1 MSALSRWLG
10 RIADR
15 SIDRFARTST
25 LSQAIRERSR
35 RDILALP
42 RYDDPKRLARFE
54 HQIFSQGG
62 EDGIVREVF
71 RRVGERSRTF
81 VELGVGD
88 GLENNTTFLLAQG
101 WRGAWFDA
109 SAKECAKIR
118 ARFSHE
124 IEARQLVLV
133 ESMLTAAN
141 VSATVAPHCNPNDLD
156 LLSIDLD
163 RNTYHVWAALDA
175 LKPRVAI
182 VEYNALF
189 PADVEWI
196 VEDDAAKSWNG
207 TSHFG
212 ASLKSL
218 ERLGTR
224 LGYALVGCDI
234 AGVNAFF
241 VRGDLA
247 GDAFSTPATSEH
259 HYEPVRYYLHTKV
272 GHPRAWRD

>member
-212 ASLKSL
+212 ASLEDHGPNVVLYRAGPQTARRAASL
-218 ERLGTR
+218 
-224 LGYALVGCDI
+224 
-234 AGVNAFF
+234 
-241 VRGDLA
+241 RGRNHSRQSS
-247 GDAFSTPATSEH
+247 STPKPLRRPSV
-259 HYEPVRYYLHTKV
+259 PDKDQQPLLFCGNR
-272 GHPRAWRD
+272 